1 MDIQLDHQRARD
13 MARRLRDAVG
23 IDQISQAKALEVLAQ
38 TLAYKN
44 WDTLSGLLK
53 RDASPGFVLA
63 TPVKLLVNVYACT
76 DEGEAPAW
84 AAILVTQEF
93 INQLLELKRMGF
105 DKDLDSVAV
114 SSSEVSWAGEED
126 NFRSFRIRNEELHV
140 NQFGWYFSG
149 DPKHCSYSVETRM
162 IDFLEFFKALSEHA
176 STDCLTWTRDVL
188 VYDEEGDTAGFIGQ
202 LVEDGALDESYR
214 IEA

>member
-53 RDASPGFVLA
+53 RDESPDFVLSN
-63 TPVKLLVNVYACT
+63 PVKLLVNVYACT

-84 AAILVTQEF
+84 ASILITQEF

-105 DKDLDSVAV
+105 DKHLDSVAV
-114 SSSEVSWAGEED
+114 PSSEVSWAGEED

-140 NQFGWYFSG
+140 SQFGWYFSG

-162 IDFLEFFKALSEHA
+162 IEFPEFFKALSEHV
-176 STDCLTWTRDVL
+176 STECLAWARDVL
-188 VYDEEGDTAGFIGQ
+188 VYDEGADIAGFTQ
-202 LVEDGALDESYR
+202 RLVEDGALDESYLVK
-214 IEA
+214 A